1 MMCNGNKEDL
11 VSYLYDDLAGAARTA
26 FERHL
31 RECAE
36 CRDELA
42 AMRNVRTDLL
52 TWSPP
57 EPDFAFRIVAE
68 PRVTAAADNVLR
80 PRVAAWSGW
89 FKPAAGL
96 AAAAVLV
103 LAAAASIAHVE
114 VHNGADGFTLRT
126 GWSSSGA
133 LAEADARRV
142 YGHDVNLPAPIETA
156 GLVSIERR
164 IAALEASARTVPT
177 FSRASD
183 GELLKVVRDLVAQSE
198 TRQKGELA
206 FRLAQMMR
214 DISMQRTADLSGV
227 QRRIGTI
234 DANVTEE
241 AAAHRELMSYILA
254 SSKQK

>member
-1 MMCNGNKEDL
+1 MCNGNKEDL
-11 VSYLYDDLAGAARTA
+11 VSYLYGDLEGAAKLA

-31 RECAE
+31 RDCAE

-42 AMRNVRTDLL
+42 AMRRVRADLL

-57 EPDFAFRIVAE
+57 EPAFAFRIVSE
-68 PRVTAAADNVLR
+68 PRPDQRGERRVLR
-80 PRVAAWSGW
+80 PQVASWTAWLR
-89 FKPAAGL
+89 PAAGL

-103 LAAAASIAHVE
+103 LAAAAALAHIE
-114 VHNGADGFTLRT
+114 VHDGPDGFTVRT
-126 GWSSSGA
+126 GWRAS
-133 LAEADARRV
+133 EATTPARSLYAR
-142 YGHDVNLPAPIETA
+142 DVNLAAPPETA

-164 IAALEASARTVPT
+164 IAALEASSRNPS
-177 FSRASD
+177 FSRVSD
-183 GELLKVVRDLVAQSE
+183 GEVLKVVRELVAQSE

-206 FRLAQMMR
+206 FRIAQVMR
-214 DISMQRTADLSGV
+214 DVDMKRTADLNGV

-241 AAAHRELMSYILA
+241 AVAHRELMNYILA

>member
-1 MMCNGNKEDL
+1 MCNGNKEDL
-11 VSYLYDDLAGAARTA
+11 IGYLYDDLGGAARLA

-42 AMRNVRTDLL
+42 AMRTVRADLL

-57 EPDFAFRIVAE
+57 EPDFAFRIVSE
-68 PRVTAAADNVLR
+68 PKVIR
-80 PRVAAWSGW
+80 PAVASWRGW
-89 FKPAAGL
+89 LTPAAGL
-96 AAAAVLV
+96 AAAAALV
-103 LAAAASIAHVE
+103 LAAAASIAHIE
-114 VHNGADGFTLRT
+114 VHSGPDGVTVRT
-126 GWSSSGA
+126 GWAAAPASGD
-133 LAEADARRV
+133 ESPRRAYV
-142 YGHDVNLPAPIETA
+142 RDVNLAAPVETA

-164 IAALEASARTVPT
+164 IAALEASTRNASAVPR
-177 FSRASD
+177 SSD

-206 FRLAQMMR
+206 FRVAQVMR
-214 DISMQRTADLSGV
+214 DVNMQRTADLNGV

-234 DANVTEE
+234 DASVTEE
-241 AAAHRELMSYILA
+241 AVAHRELMSYILA